1 MTERPEAGG
10 SKPHS
15 SYERQD
21 LMTSKMNNELT
32 MEQMAS
38 ASGGHLNR
46 AAVDVAKDVVT
57 FYVRLVSNFSDGEDF
72 AKAAHNVGEDIGIV
86 KLENREGA
94 S

>member
-1 MTERPEAGG
+1 MTGRPEAVG

-38 ASGGHLNR
+38 ASGGHMDR
-46 AAVDVAKDVVT
+46 AALDVAKDVVT
-57 FYVRLVSNFSDGEDF
+57 FYVRLASNLSDGQDF
-72 AKAAHNVGEDIGIV
+72 AKAAHNAGKDIGIV
-86 KLENREGA
+86 KLENRGRA

>member
-21 LMTSKMNNELT
+21 PMTSQMNNELT

-38 ASGGHLNR
+38 ASGGHMDR
-46 AAVDVAKDVVT
+46 AALDVAKDVVT
-57 FYVRLVSNFSDGEDF
+57 FYVRLASNLSDGQDF
-72 AKAAHNVGEDIGIV
+72 AKAAHNAGKDIGIV
-86 KLENREGA
+86 KLENRGRA